1 MSPIKVTG
9 GAQRK
14 RWGDNNQASQPQQP
28 VAAKPAIISSNPQQS
43 KSVPLSVPSK
53 VKGEDEYYSDSFE
66 EVKDQEEEKESQ
78 GDEQQ
83 TPVEEET
90 IKQFL
95 MTATQKD
102 IDNLKNSLST
112 FGFAKPQHRVSK
124 APEDEDY
131 IEEEFEEV
139 IESDHGSS
147 ADSDS
152 SEKLRLAQLELQ
164 RKQQAVMVSKNIQTA
179 RNARNRPIS
188 ATFNLEA
195 QKVTK

>member
-1 MSPIKVTG
+1 M
-9 GAQRK
+9 
-14 RWGDNNQASQPQQP
+14 
-28 VAAKPAIISSNPQQS
+28 
-43 KSVPLSVPSK
+43 
-53 VKGEDEYYSDSFE
+53 
-66 EVKDQEEEKESQ
+66 
-78 GDEQQ
+78 
-83 TPVEEET
+83 PVEEET

-131 IEEEFEEV
+131 IEEEFEDV

-147 ADSDS
+147 AESDS

-164 RKQQAVMVSKNIQTA
+164 RKQ
-179 RNARNRPIS
+179 
-188 ATFNLEA
+188 
-195 QKVTK
+195 